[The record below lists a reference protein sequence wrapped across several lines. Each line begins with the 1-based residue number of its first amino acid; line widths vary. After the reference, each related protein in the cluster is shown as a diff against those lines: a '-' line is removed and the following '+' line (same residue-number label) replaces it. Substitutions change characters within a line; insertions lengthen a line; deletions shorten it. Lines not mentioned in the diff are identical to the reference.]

1 MRPYFTDDSTTLY
14 HGDAATVLATL
25 PDGSADCIV
34 TSPPYLGLRDYGVAG
49 QIGAESS
56 PAEYVAALV
65 AVFHEAR
72 RVLADDGTLWLNLGD
87 SYDSAKNLLGI
98 PWRVA
103 FALQDDGWILRNDII
118 WHKSNAMPESVTDR
132 LSNRHEHLF
141 MLSKSQ
147 RYWFDLDPIREP
159 HESTPDRAG
168 GTALRGQKAIRPSG
182 PNSGAYSEGGRNPG
196 DVWPIA
202 SQPFKGVL
210 RTSHRHPA
218 RHGQDEPV
226 CDKGRIGSA
235 GCPLH
240 GSPDR
245 LDSMTSRD
253 ERGAAPLPRTSDT
266 DVHHGQEPA
275 PGCVPIETSHEPSTL
290 PSSSDSGCPCCSNV
304 ATPRSSE
311 THRKDHAPE
320 TNQPYTPSARSAHG
334 IESSEA
340 SPESAARGQ
349 SRHGNRNETDES
361 HAASGRTV
369 ADSAHMCTC
378 SCVHST
384 SATSHF
390 ATMPPALAER
400 CVRAGCKPGG
410 TVLDPFSGSGTTG
423 LAAARH
429 GRRYVGIDLNREY
442 LDLSLRTRLAQPSL
456 ITEATA

>member
-304 ATPRSSE
+304 AT
-311 THRKDHAPE
+311 
-320 TNQPYTPSARSAHG
+320 
-334 IESSEA
+334 
-340 SPESAARGQ
+340 
-349 SRHGNRNETDES
+349 
-361 HAASGRTV
+361 
-369 ADSAHMCTC
+369 
-378 SCVHST
+378 
-384 SATSHF
+384 SHF
-390 ATMPPALAER
+390 ATFPPALAER